1 MRRILIVGVLTG
13 VGFLIVRVIAPKL
26 KLHERLMAR
35 CEAMFEQMPDSFP
48 PKRMMEGVEELR
60 GNTARIVELL
70 EARTNE
76 ADERAVATSAPDLPA
91 NSR

>member
-1 MRRILIVGVLTG
+1 MHV
-13 VGFLIVRVIAPKL
+13 
-26 KLHERLMAR
+26 RLMAR

-60 GNTARIVELL
+60 GSTARIVELL

-76 ADERAVATSAPDLPA
+76 ADERAVATLAPDLPA

>member
-1 MRRILIVGVLTG
+1 MRRIVILLALLGG
-13 VGFLIVRVIAPKL
+13 GFLLARRF

-35 CEAMFEQMPDSFP
+35 CEAMFEQMPDGCP
-48 PKRMMEGVEELR
+48 PKRMMQGVEELR